1 MVEKLIR
8 LLLDGD
14 RRALARVL
22 THIENGGGIAKEIT
36 TKIFSY
42 TGNSQI
48 IGITGPPG
56 TGKSTLVNEL
66 IDRIRAENKAVAI
79 LAIDPSSPISGGAIM
94 GDRVRM
100 LAHTGD
106 PGVYIRSMASRGK
119 LGGLANAA
127 REAIRALDTAGFPVI
142 LLETVGAGQSEVD
155 VAKLAHTTIVVE
167 APGLGDD
174 IQAFKAGL
182 LEIAD
187 ILVVNKAD
195 RPGATQTVRNL
206 HQMLD
211 IGHHIMKK
219 EWVGHHQNE
228 MTEINQSVEVE
239 DEVTLWT
246 PPIVKTVATRGEGI
260 NELWSSVQL
269 HLEYLQDSHQLVDWK
284 RTQLA
289 NELCERVEKALIHQ
303 FWSQL
308 DKDRYNQVLMQLEEQ
323 MIDPYSAV
331 EFLLS
336 GLMTDQMNQ
345 EAMELNKEGDR
356 AL

>member
-1 MVEKLIR
+1 MVEKLTR

-22 THIENGGGIAKEIT
+22 TYIENGGVIAKEII
-36 TKIFSY
+36 KNIFSY

-48 IGITGPPG
+48 IGITGAPG

-66 IDRIRAENKAVAI
+66 IDRIRAENNAVAI
-79 LAIDPSSPISGGAIM
+79 LAIDPSSTISGGAIM

-100 LAHTGD
+100 LDHSGD

-119 LGGLANAA
+119 LGGLANAT
-127 REAIRALDTAGFPVI
+127 REAIRALDAAGFPVI

-167 APGLGDD
+167 APGMGDD

-182 LEIAD
+182 LEVAD

-195 RPGATQTVRNL
+195 RQGATQTVRNL
-206 HQMLD
+206 QQMLD
-211 IGHHIMKK
+211 IGHHIVKK
-219 EWVGHHQNE
+219 QWIEHHQNE
-228 MTEINQSVEVE
+228 MNENNQSAEVKE
-239 DEVTLWT
+239 EVTLWT
-246 PPIVKTVATRGEGI
+246 PPIIKTVATKGEGI
-260 NELWSSVQL
+260 TELWGSVQL
-269 HLEYLQDSHQLVDWK
+269 HLEYMQDSHQLADWK
-284 RTQLA
+284 RTQVA
-289 NELCERVEKALIHQ
+289 KELVEHVERALLHQ
-303 FWSQL
+303 FWSEL
-308 DKDRYNQVLMQLEEQ
+308 DEDRYNQVLIQLEKQ

-331 EFLLS
+331 KILLS
-336 GLMTDQMNQ
+336 GLKTDQVKQ
-345 EAMELNKEGDR
+345 ETLELNKEGDR